1 MSAPVFLRIAVPSP
15 LRRSFDYL
23 PPKTVNIDTLRPGQR
38 VRIPFGRQEQ
48 IGVILAITPESNIAP
63 RRLRHVKAILDE
75 TPVLPEELL
84 GLLQWAS
91 DYYHQPIG
99 EMLANALP
107 VLLRKGQPAQ
117 AKAEVRWQLTES
129 GHTSSVDTLKRA
141 PKQAALFGQLHEAH
155 PAALSALDF
164 AGQHTNWRAP
174 LRALVERGW
183 VEEILLYGL
192 STPNETTEQPLQVN
206 AEQQAAI
213 EAVTA
218 HTGVSCTDAGKGRK
232 QGSGSFGCFL
242 LDGVTGSGKTEVYLG
257 IIAQVLQQ
265 GKQALIL
272 VPEISLTPQ
281 TVERFQRRFACPI
294 AVLHSGLSDRERLD
308 AWLSAGKDE
317 AGIVIGTRS
326 ALFTPLAR
334 PGVIIID
341 EEHDTSFKQQ
351 DGVRYHARDL
361 AILRA
366 QRLQIPIVLGSATP
380 SLESLLNVEQG
391 RYRAL
396 KLSARATG
404 AALPPI
410 QTIDLR
416 SQPLKEGLS
425 KTLIDTL
432 HRHLARGEQALLFL
446 NRRGYAP
453 TLCCHDCGWLADC
466 PRCDARL
473 TFHAGKQRLRCHH
486 CGTEQGLMPSC
497 PDCGSTALRAL
508 GQGTERIEEALAEL
522 FPEVGIVRID
532 RDSTRRKG
540 AMQAMLDSIHRGEKQ
555 LLVGTQM
562 LAKGHHFPDVTL
574 VAILDADQ
582 GLFGADFRA
591 SERMAQLIIQVA
603 GRAGREDKPGQVL
616 IQTYHP
622 EHPLLRSLLTEGY
635 TAFAEQALRE
645 RSEAELPPYT
655 AMAMLRAEAT
665 NRDSPQRFLR
675 IAYEL
680 AHKLGIEQV
689 ELLGPLPSPMERR
702 AGRFRAQLLLQAPQ
716 RGPLQQLLRALLPK
730 LDELAEGRKVRWSID
745 VDPTDTL

>member
-1 MSAPVFLRIAVPSP
+1 MPVPTFLRIAVPSP

-23 PPKTVNIDTLRPGQR
+23 PPKGVDIDTLQAGQR
-38 VRIPFGRQEQ
+38 VRIPFGRQVQ
-48 IGVILAITPESNIAP
+48 IGVILAIRHESDIEP
-63 RRLRHVKAILDE
+63 KRLRHVLGVLDQ
-75 TPVLPEELL
+75 TPVLTEELL
-84 GLLQWAS
+84 ALLQWAS

-117 AKAEVRWQLTES
+117 ARAEVRWQLTAS
-129 GHTSSVDTLKRA
+129 GSTASATELQRA
-141 PKQAALFGQLHEAH
+141 PKQAALFTQLRHAH
-155 PAALSALDF
+155 PLPLSAPDF
-164 AGQHTNWRAP
+164 AAQHTHWRPP
-174 LRALVERGW
+174 LRALIERGW
-183 VEEILLYGL
+183 VEKRLLYGL
-192 STPNETTEQPLQVN
+192 STSNGTVEDPLPVN
-206 AEQQAAI
+206 SEQQAAI
-213 EAVTA
+213 EAITA
-218 HTGVSCTDAGKGRK
+218 RAGE
-232 QGSGSFGCFL
+232 FACFL

-257 IIAQVLQQ
+257 VIAEILRQ
-265 GKQALIL
+265 GKQALVL

-281 TVERFQRRFACPI
+281 TVARFQRRFACPI
-294 AVLHSGLSDRERLD
+294 AILHSGLSDRERLD
-308 AWLSAGKDE
+308 AWLAAAANE

-326 ALFTPLAR
+326 ALFTPLAQ

-351 DGVRYHARDL
+351 DGVRYHARDV

-366 QRLQIPIVLGSATP
+366 RRLGIPIVLGSATP
-380 SLESLLNVEQG
+380 ALESLLNVEQG
-391 RYRAL
+391 RYQSL
-396 KLSARATG
+396 KLSVRATG

-416 SQPLKEGLS
+416 GQPLLHGLS
-425 KTLIDTL
+425 KTLTDTL
-432 HRHLARGEQALLFL
+432 RAHLARGEQALLFL

-473 TFHAGKQRLRCHH
+473 TFHAGHQRLRCHH
-486 CGTEQGLMPSC
+486 CGTEQVLMPSC

-508 GQGTERIEEALAEL
+508 GQGTERIEEALAEM
-522 FPEVGIVRID
+522 FPAVGVIRID

-540 AMQAMLDSIHRGEKQ
+540 AMQTMLDSIHSGEKQ

-562 LAKGHHFPDVTL
+562 LAKGHHFPSVTL
-574 VAILDADQ
+574 VGILDADQ

-603 GRAGREDKPGQVL
+603 GRAGRADKPGQVL
-616 IQTYHP
+616 LQTYHP

-635 TAFAEQALRE
+635 AAFAAQALRE
-645 RSEAELPPYT
+645 RREAELPPYT
-655 AMAMLRAEAT
+655 AMAILRAEAT
-665 NRDSPQRFLR
+665 DRDRPLGFLSK
-675 IAYEL
+675 AYEL
-680 AHKLGIEQV
+680 ASGLADASV
-689 ELLGPLPSPMERR
+689 ELLGPLPAPMERR

-716 RGPLQQLLRALLPK
+716 RGPLQHLLTAWLPA

-745 VDPTDTL
+745 VDPADTL

>member
-38 VRIPFGRQEQ
+38 VCIPFGRREQ
-48 IGVILAITPESNIAP
+48 IGIILAISHETDIDPK
-63 RRLRHVKAILDE
+63 RLRHVKAVLDE
-75 TPVLPEELL
+75 NPVLPEELL
-84 GLLQWAS
+84 SLLQWAS

-99 EMLANALP
+99 EVVANALP

-117 AKAEVRWQLTES
+117 AKAEVRWQLTVVGQS
-129 GHTSSVDTLKRA
+129 SSVDTLKRA

-183 VEEILLYGL
+183 VEETLLYGL
-192 STPNETTEQPLQVN
+192 STANEAVEKPLQVN

-213 EAVTA
+213 EAVTV
-218 HTGVSCTDAGKGRK
+218 HAGSTRE
-232 QGSGSFGCFL
+232 QESASFSCFL
-242 LDGVTGSGKTEVYLG
+242 LDGITGSGKTEVYLG

-294 AVLHSGLSDRERLD
+294 AILHSGLSDRERLD
-308 AWLSAGKDE
+308 AWLAAGKGQ
-317 AGIVIGTRS
+317 AGIIIGTRS

-380 SLESLLNVEQG
+380 SLESLVNVEQG
-391 RYRAL
+391 RYQAL
-396 KLSARATG
+396 TLTVRATG

-432 HRHLARGEQALLFL
+432 HHHLDRGEQALLFI

-453 TLCCHDCGWLADC
+453 TLCCHDCGWLANC

-473 TFHAGKQRLRCHH
+473 TFHAGQQRLRCHH
-486 CGTEQGLMPSC
+486 CGTEQRLMPSC
-497 PDCGSTALRAL
+497 PDCGSTALRAV

-540 AMQAMLDSIHRGEKQ
+540 AMQTMLDSIHRGEKQ

-603 GRAGREDKPGQVL
+603 GRAGREEKPGQVL
-616 IQTYHP
+616 LQTYHP

-635 TAFAEQALRE
+635 ASFAEQALRE
-645 RSEAELPPYT
+645 RREAELPPYT

-665 NRDSPQRFLR
+665 DRNGPQHFLR

-680 AHKLGIEQV
+680 AHGLGIEQV

-716 RGPLQQLLRALLPK
+716 RGPLQQLLKALLPK

>member
-23 PPKTVNIDTLRPGQR
+23 PPKAVDIDTLRPGQR
-38 VRIPFGRQEQ
+38 VRIPFGRREQ
-48 IGVILAITPESNIAP
+48 IGVILALSPESDIEP
-63 RRLRHVKAILDE
+63 KRLRHVKAVLDE

-107 VLLRKGQPAQ
+107 VLLRKGQAAQ
-117 AKAEVRWQLTES
+117 AKAEVRWQLTAS
-129 GHTSSVDTLKRA
+129 GHAATVDVLKRA
-141 PKQAALFGQLHEAH
+141 PKQAALFAQLHAAH

-164 AGQHTNWRAP
+164 AGQHTNWRTP

-183 VEEILLYGL
+183 VEEVLLYGL
-192 STPNETTEQPLQVN
+192 SKPGKAVEEPLQVN

-213 EAVTA
+213 DAVTA
-218 HTGVSCTDAGKGRK
+218 QAEE
-232 QGSGSFGCFL
+232 FACFL

-257 IIAQVLQQ
+257 IINQVLQQ
-265 GKQALIL
+265 GKQALVL

-281 TVERFQRRFACPI
+281 TVARFRRRFACPI

-308 AWLSAGKDE
+308 AWLAAASNE

-326 ALFTPLAR
+326 ALFTPLAQ

-341 EEHDTSFKQQ
+341 EEHDASFKQQ

-366 QRLQIPIVLGSATP
+366 RRLQIPIVLGSATP
-380 SLESLLNVEQG
+380 SLESLVNVEQG

-404 AALPPI
+404 ASLPPI

-416 SQPLKEGLS
+416 GQPLRHGLS

-432 HRHLARGEQALLFL
+432 RTHLARGEQALLFL

-473 TFHAGKQRLRCHH
+473 TFHAGSQRLRCHH
-486 CGTEQGLMPSC
+486 CGTEQRLMPSC

-522 FPEVGIVRID
+522 LPGVGIVRID

-540 AMQAMLDSIHRGEKQ
+540 AMQAMLDSIERGEKQ

-562 LAKGHHFPDVTL
+562 LAKGHHFPGITL
-574 VAILDADQ
+574 VGILDADQ

-603 GRAGREDKPGQVL
+603 GRAGRADKPGQVL

-635 TAFAEQALRE
+635 AAFAEQALRE
-645 RSEAELPPYT
+645 RREAELPPY
-655 AMAMLRAEAT
+655 AALALLRAEASD
-665 NRDSPQRFLR
+665 RDNPLRFLR
-675 IAYEL
+675 TAYEL
-680 AHKLGIEQV
+680 AHGLGIEQV
-689 ELLGPLPSPMERR
+689 ELLGPLPAPMERR
-702 AGRFRAQLLLQAPQ
+702 AGRFRAQLMIQAPQ
-716 RGPLQQLLRALLPK
+716 RGPLQQLLKIWLPR

-745 VDPTDTL
+745 VDPIDTL

>member
-1 MSAPVFLRIAVPSP
+1 MSDPVFLRIAVPSP

-23 PPKTVNIDTLRPGQR
+23 PPKGVDINTLQPGQR
-38 VRIPFGRQEQ
+38 VRVPFGRREQ
-48 IGVILAITPESNIAP
+48 IGVILALSQESKIEPA
-63 RRLRHVKAILDE
+63 RLRHVKVVLDQ
-75 TPVLPEELL
+75 TPVLTAELL
-84 GLLQWAS
+84 SLLQWAS

-107 VLLRKGQPAQ
+107 VLLRKGQPAK
-117 AKAEVRWQLTES
+117 ARAEVRWQLTAS
-129 GHTSSVDTLKRA
+129 GLAASVDTLQRA
-141 PKQAALFGQLHEAH
+141 PKQAALFTQLHHAQ
-155 PAALSALDF
+155 PRALSAPDF
-164 AGQHTNWRAP
+164 AAQHTHWRTP

-183 VEEILLYGL
+183 VEEVLLYGL
-192 STPNETTEQPLQVN
+192 SQSNEAVEEPLLVNTEQQV
-206 AEQQAAI
+206 AI
-213 EAVTA
+213 DAVT
-218 HTGVSCTDAGKGRK
+218 SQAGK
-232 QGSGSFGCFL
+232 FTCYL

-257 IIAQVLQQ
+257 IIKHMLQQ
-265 GKQALIL
+265 HKQALVL

-281 TVERFQRRFACPI
+281 TVARFQRRFACPI

-308 AWLSAGKDE
+308 AWLAAASNE
-317 AGIVIGTRS
+317 AGIIIGTRS

-341 EEHDTSFKQQ
+341 EEHDASFKQQ

-366 QRLQIPIVLGSATP
+366 RRLQIPIVLGSATP
-380 SLESLLNVEQG
+380 ALESLANVEQG

-396 KLSARATG
+396 TLSSRATG

-416 SQPLKEGLS
+416 GQPLKEGLS
-425 KTLIDTL
+425 KTLVDTL
-432 HRHLARGEQALLFL
+432 RAHLARGEQALLFL

-473 TFHAGKQRLRCHH
+473 TFHAGSQRLRCHH
-486 CGTEQGLMPSC
+486 CGTEQPLMPNC

-508 GQGTERIEEALAEL
+508 GQGTERIEEALAEV
-522 FPEVGIVRID
+522 FPNTGIVRID

-540 AMQAMLDSIHRGEKQ
+540 AMQAMLDSIQRGEKQ
-555 LLVGTQM
+555 LLIGTQM
-562 LAKGHHFPDVTL
+562 LAKGHHFPSVTL
-574 VAILDADQ
+574 VGILDADQ

-603 GRAGREDKPGQVL
+603 GRAGRADKPGQVL
-616 IQTYHP
+616 LQTYHP
-622 EHPLLRSLLTEGY
+622 AHPLLRSLLTEGY
-635 TAFAEQALRE
+635 AAFAEQALRE
-645 RSEAELPPYT
+645 RREAELPPYT
-655 AMAMLRAEAT
+655 AMAILRAEAT
-665 NRDSPQRFLR
+665 DRDRPLHFLR
-675 IAYEL
+675 RAYEL
-680 AHKLGIEQV
+680 AHGLGLAQV
-689 ELLGPLPSPMERR
+689 ELLGPLPAPMERR

-716 RGPLQQLLRALLPK
+716 RGPLQQLLSRLLPQ

>member
-23 PPKTVNIDTLRPGQR
+23 PPEAVDINTLRPGQR
-38 VRIPFGRQEQ
+38 VRIPFGRREQ
-48 IGVILAITPESNIAP
+48 IGVILAISHNSDIEPG
-63 RRLRHVKAILDE
+63 RLRHVKAVLDE

-107 VLLRKGQPAQ
+107 VLLRKGEAAQ
-117 AKAEVRWQLTES
+117 ARAEVRWQLTAS
-129 GHTSSVDTLKRA
+129 GQAATVDELKRA
-141 PKQAALFGQLHEAH
+141 PKQAALFAQLHAAH
-155 PAALSALDF
+155 PEALSTLDF

-183 VEEILLYGL
+183 VEEVLLYGL
-192 STPNETTEQPLQVN
+192 SKPGKAIEKPLQVN

-213 EAVTA
+213 DAVTA
-218 HTGVSCTDAGKGRK
+218 RGDEFA
-232 QGSGSFGCFL
+232 CFL

-257 IIAQVLQQ
+257 IIDRVLQQ
-265 GKQALIL
+265 GNQALVL

-281 TVERFQRRFACPI
+281 TVARFRRRFACPI

-308 AWLSAGKDE
+308 AWLAAASNE

-366 QRLQIPIVLGSATP
+366 RRLQIPILLGSATP
-380 SLESLLNVEQG
+380 SLESLVNVEQG
-391 RYRAL
+391 RYQAL

-404 AALPPI
+404 ASLPPI

-416 SQPLKEGLS
+416 GQPLRHGLS

-432 HRHLARGEQALLFL
+432 RTHLARGEQALLFL

-473 TFHAGKQRLRCHH
+473 TFHSGSQRLRCHH
-486 CGTEQGLMPSC
+486 CGTEQRLMPSC
-497 PDCGSTALRAL
+497 PDCGSTALHAL
-508 GQGTERIEEALAEL
+508 GQGTERIEESLAEL
-522 FPEVGIVRID
+522 FPEIGIVRID

-540 AMQAMLDSIHRGEKQ
+540 AMQAMLDSIKRGEKQ

-562 LAKGHHFPDVTL
+562 LAKGHHFPGVTL
-574 VAILDADQ
+574 VCILDADQ

-603 GRAGREDKPGQVL
+603 GRAGRADKPGQVL
-616 IQTYHP
+616 LQTYHP
-622 EHPLLRSLLTEGY
+622 EHALLRSLLTEGY
-635 TAFAEQALRE
+635 AAFAEQALRE
-645 RSEAELPPYT
+645 RREAELPPYT
-655 AMAMLRAEAT
+655 AMAILRAEAT
-665 NRDSPQRFLR
+665 DRNSPQRFLR
-675 IAYEL
+675 TAYEI
-680 AHKLGIEQV
+680 AHGLGVEQV

-702 AGRFRAQLLLQAPQ
+702 AGRFRAQLLIQAPQ
-716 RGPLQQLLRALLPK
+716 RGSLQHLLKTWLPR

>member
-23 PPKTVNIDTLRPGQR
+23 PPKAADINMLRPGQR
-38 VRIPFGRQEQ
+38 VRIPFGRREQ
-48 IGVILAITPESNIAP
+48 VGIILAISHESNIDP
-63 RRLRHVKAILDE
+63 GRLRHVKAVLDE

-107 VLLRKGQPAQ
+107 VLLRKGQAAQ

-129 GHTSSVDTLKRA
+129 GHTATVDDLKRA
-141 PKQAALFGQLHEAH
+141 PKQAALFAQLHGAH
-155 PAALSALDF
+155 PGTLSALDF

-183 VEEILLYGL
+183 VEEVLLYGL
-192 STPNETTEQPLQVN
+192 SAPLEAVEKPLQVN

-213 EAVTA
+213 DAVTA
-218 HTGVSCTDAGKGRK
+218 REGEFT
-232 QGSGSFGCFL
+232 CFM

-257 IIAQVLQQ
+257 IIDQILQQ
-265 GKQALIL
+265 GKQALVL

-281 TVERFQRRFACPI
+281 TVARFRRRFACPI

-308 AWLSAGKDE
+308 AWLAAADNK

-341 EEHDTSFKQQ
+341 EEHDASFKQQ

-366 QRLQIPIVLGSATP
+366 RRLHIPIVLGSATP
-380 SLESLLNVEQG
+380 SLETLLNVEQG

-396 KLSARATG
+396 TLSTRATG
-404 AALPPI
+404 ASLPPI

-416 SQPLKEGLS
+416 GQPLKEGLS

-432 HRHLARGEQALLFL
+432 RVHLARGEQALLFL

-473 TFHAGKQRLRCHH
+473 TFHAGSQRLRCHH
-486 CGTEQGLMPSC
+486 CGSEQRLMPSC
-497 PDCGSTALRAL
+497 PDCGSTALHAL
-508 GQGTERIEEALAEL
+508 GQGTERIEEALADL

-540 AMQAMLDSIHRGEKQ
+540 AMQAMLDSIQRGEKQ

-562 LAKGHHFPDVTL
+562 LAKGHHFPAVTL
-574 VAILDADQ
+574 VGILDADQ

-603 GRAGREDKPGQVL
+603 GRAGRADKPGQVL

-622 EHPLLRSLLTEGY
+622 EHPLLRSLLIDGY
-635 TAFAEQALRE
+635 AAFAEQALRE
-645 RSEAELPPYT
+645 RREAELPPYT
-655 AMAMLRAEAT
+655 AMAILRAEAT
-665 NRDSPQRFLR
+665 DRNSPQRFLR
-675 IAYEL
+675 TAYEI
-680 AHKLGIEQV
+680 AHGLGIGQV

-702 AGRFRAQLLLQAPQ
+702 AGRFRAQLLVQAPQ
-716 RGPLQQLLRALLPK
+716 RGSLQRLLKAWLPR